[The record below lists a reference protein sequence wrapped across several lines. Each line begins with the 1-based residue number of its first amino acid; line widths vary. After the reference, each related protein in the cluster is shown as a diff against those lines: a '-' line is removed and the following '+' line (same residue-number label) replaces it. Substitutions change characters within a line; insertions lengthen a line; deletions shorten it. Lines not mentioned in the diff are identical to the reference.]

1 VIWIK
6 RAAPLVLIA
15 LLWFGWNAWSD
26 YRDDSAKAEDAR
38 MAQLSAQVWFAG
50 AKYRNDV
57 PRFLAYRD
65 SLLKANGQTDS
76 GMKAYAASIEMQID
90 RQLQFATMI
99 KSAVD
104 SLVKVE
110 DSLVKAADIVEK
122 DSIKQADSVKVIG
135 RKVKPD
141 TTVKK

>member
-1 VIWIK
+1 
-6 RAAPLVLIA
+6 
-15 LLWFGWNAWSD
+15 
-26 YRDDSAKAEDAR
+26 
-38 MAQLSAQVWFAG
+38 VWFAG

-65 SLLKANGQTDS
+65 SLLAANGLTDS
-76 GMKAYAASIEMQID
+76 GMKAYAASIEKQID
-90 RQLQFATMI
+90 RQLQFATMT

-104 SLVKVE
+104 SLVKIE

-135 RKVKPD
+135 RKVRPD
-141 TTVKK
+141 TSMKK